1 MNATV
6 RPSTTFTAGVVL
18 SVGVLVIATAS
29 ILIRYA
35 QNAQVPSLSI
45 AAIRLGVSAAVLS
58 VIVALR
64 YAQWPQG
71 ITIRHGWLAVL
82 SGACLAAH
90 FATWITS
97 LQYTSVASSAAL
109 VATTPLWVGIVARV
123 WFKEALNRYRIIG
136 MALTIAGS
144 IGIAVSDQTASVGTN
159 PLLGNLLAI
168 VGAISGSAYF
178 LLGRGLRSDIPLL
191 HYIWMTYGA
200 AALVLLVAALGFGY
214 TTVPAAGMTWLVLI
228 GLALGPQLLGHTSIN
243 YAMRHLSALLV
254 TIALLGEPV
263 GSAILAF
270 VLFQEQVAPLQV
282 VGLVG
287 LLLGIAV
294 TAVGERTP

>member
-1 MNATV
+1 M
-6 RPSTTFTAGVVL
+6 STTTRTTTTVTAGLVL
-18 SVGVLVIATAS
+18 SAGVLVIATAS

-45 AAIRLGVSAAVLS
+45 AAIRLGVSALVLS

-71 ITIRHGWLAVL
+71 VTMRHGWLAVL
-82 SGACLAAH
+82 SGVCLAAH
-90 FATWITS
+90 FASWITS

-123 WFKEALNRYRIIG
+123 WFKEALNRYRVIG
-136 MALTIAGS
+136 MVLTIAGS

-159 PLLGNLLAI
+159 PLLGNVLAI

-178 LLGRGLRSDIPLL
+178 LLGRGLRSDLPLL

-200 AALVLLVAALGFGY
+200 AALVLLVAAIGFGF
-214 TTVPAAGMTWLVLI
+214 TTVPASGMTWLVLI

-282 VGLVG
+282 MGLVA
-287 LLLGIAV
+287 LLLGIGV
-294 TAVGERTP
+294 TAVGERTQ

>member
-1 MNATV
+1 M
-6 RPSTTFTAGVVL
+6 STTTRTTTTVTAGLVL
-18 SVGVLVIATAS
+18 SAGVLVIATAS

-45 AAIRLGVSAAVLS
+45 AAIRLGVSALVLS

-71 ITIRHGWLAVL
+71 VTMRHGWLAVL
-82 SGACLAAH
+82 SGVCLAAH
-90 FATWITS
+90 FASWITS

-123 WFKEALNRYRIIG
+123 WFKEALNRYRVIG
-136 MALTIAGS
+136 MVLTIAGS

-159 PLLGNLLAI
+159 PLLGNVLAI

-178 LLGRGLRSDIPLL
+178 LLGRGLRSDLPLL

-200 AALVLLVAALGFGY
+200 AALVLLVAAIGFGF
-214 TTVPAAGMTWLVLI
+214 TTLPASGMTWLVLI

-282 VGLVG
+282 MGLVA
-287 LLLGIAV
+287 LLLGIGV
-294 TAVGERTP
+294 TAVGERTQ

>member
-1 MNATV
+1 M
-6 RPSTTFTAGVVL
+6 STTTRSTTTVTAGLVL
-18 SVGVLVIATAS
+18 SAGVLVIATAS

-45 AAIRLGVSAAVLS
+45 AAIRLGVSALVLS

-71 ITIRHGWLAVL
+71 VTMRHGWLAVL
-82 SGACLAAH
+82 SGVCLAAH

-109 VATTPLWVGIVARV
+109 VATTPFWVGIVARV

-178 LLGRGLRSDIPLL
+178 LLGRGLRSDLPLL

-214 TTVPAAGMTWLVLI
+214 TTVPTAGITWLVLI

-282 VGLVG
+282 MGLIG
-287 LLLGIAV
+287 LLLGIGV
-294 TAVGERTP
+294 TAVGERTQ

>member
-1 MNATV
+1 M
-6 RPSTTFTAGVVL
+6 STTTRSTTTVTAGLVL
-18 SVGVLVIATAS
+18 SAGVLVIATAS

-45 AAIRLGVSAAVLS
+45 AAIRLGVSALVLS

-71 ITIRHGWLAVL
+71 VTMRHGWLAVL
-82 SGACLAAH
+82 SGVCLAAH

-178 LLGRGLRSDIPLL
+178 LLGRGLRSDLPLL

-200 AALVLLVAALGFGY
+200 AALVLLVAAIGFGF
-214 TTVPAAGMTWLVLI
+214 TTLPASGMTWLVLI

-282 VGLVG
+282 MGLVA
-287 LLLGIAV
+287 LLLGIGV
-294 TAVGERTP
+294 TAVGERTQ

>member
-1 MNATV
+1 MKATV

-71 ITIRHGWLAVL
+71 ITMRHGWLAVL

-294 TAVGERTP
+294 TAVGERTQ

>member
-1 MNATV
+1 MKATV

-82 SGACLAAH
+82 SGACLAVH

>member
-1 MNATV
+1 MN
-6 RPSTTFTAGVVL
+6 TTTTSSARITAAITLTLGII
-18 SVGVLVIATAS
+18 VIASAS

-35 QNAQVPSLSI
+35 QADNIPSLVI
-45 AAIRLGVSAAVLS
+45 AAARLGISASILS
-58 VIVALR
+58 LIVAWRRQIYTASITTRHAGL
-64 YAQWPQG
+64 AIVSG
-71 ITIRHGWLAVL
+71 I
-82 SGACLAAH
+82 CLAIH
-90 FATWITS
+90 FATWIQS
-97 LQYTSVASSAAL
+97 LEYTTVASSAAL
-109 VATTPLWVGIVARV
+109 VATTPLWVGLAAR
-123 WFKEALNRYRIIG
+123 FLLKESLNRWRIAG

-294 TAVGERTP
+294 TAVGERTQ

>member
-1 MNATV
+1 
-6 RPSTTFTAGVVL
+6 
-18 SVGVLVIATAS
+18 VLVIATAS

-64 YAQWPQG
+64 YSQWPQG
-71 ITIRHGWLAVL
+71 VTTRHGWLAVL
-82 SGACLAAH
+82 SGVCLAAH

>member
-1 MNATV
+1 M
-6 RPSTTFTAGVVL
+6 STTTRTTTTVTAGLVL
-18 SVGVLVIATAS
+18 SAGVLVIATAS

-35 QNAQVPSLSI
+35 QNAHVPSLSI
-45 AAIRLGVSAAVLS
+45 AAVRLGVSALVLS

-71 ITIRHGWLAVL
+71 VTMRHGWLAVL
-82 SGACLAAH
+82 SGICLAAH
-90 FATWITS
+90 FASWITS

-109 VATTPLWVGIVARV
+109 VATTPLWVAIVARV
-123 WFKEALNRYRIIG
+123 WFKEALNRYRVIG
-136 MALTIAGS
+136 MVLTIAGS

-159 PLLGNLLAI
+159 PLLGNVLAI

-178 LLGRGLRSDIPLL
+178 LLGRGLRSDLPLL

-200 AALVLLVAALGFGY
+200 AAMVLLVAAIGYGF
-214 TTVPAAGMTWLVLI
+214 TTLPASGMTWLVLI

-282 VGLVG
+282 IGLVA
-287 LLLGIAV
+287 LLLGIGV
-294 TAVGERTP
+294 TAVGERTQ

>member
-1 MNATV
+1 MSVTV

-45 AAIRLGVSAAVLS
+45 AAIRLGVSALVLS

-71 ITIRHGWLAVL
+71 VTMRHGWLAVL
-82 SGACLAAH
+82 SGVCLALH

-178 LLGRGLRSDIPLL
+178 LLGRGLRSDLPLL

-200 AALVLLVAALGFGY
+200 AALVLLVAAVGFGF

-287 LLLGIAV
+287 LLLGIGV
-294 TAVGERTP
+294 TAVGERTQ

>member
-1 MNATV
+1 
-6 RPSTTFTAGVVL
+6 L

-71 ITIRHGWLAVL
+71 ITMRHGWLAVL

-200 AALVLLVAALGFGY
+200 AAVVLLVAALGFGY

>member
-1 MNATV
+1 L
-6 RPSTTFTAGVVL
+6 VL
-18 SVGVLVIATAS
+18 SAGVLVIATAS

-71 ITIRHGWLAVL
+71 ITMRHGWLAVL
-82 SGACLAAH
+82 SGACLAVH

>member
-1 MNATV
+1 MNDTSARTSQI
-6 RPSTTFTAGVVL
+6 RAGLVL
-18 SVGVLVIATAS
+18 SAGILVIATAS

-35 QNAQVPSLSI
+35 HQADVSSLSI
-45 AAIRLGVSAAVLS
+45 AAIRLGISASVLS
-58 VIVALR
+58 VVVLMR
-64 YAQWPQG
+64 RSQWPSG
-71 ITIRHGWLAVL
+71 VTTRHAWLAL
-82 SGACLAAH
+82 ISGTCLAIH

-136 MALTIAGS
+136 MLLTIAGS
-144 IGIAVSDQTASVGTN
+144 IGIAVSDQSSSVGSD

-178 LLGRGLRSDIPLL
+178 LLGRGLRSDLPLL

-200 AALVLLVAALGFGY
+200 AAIVLVVAALSFGY
-214 TTVPAAGMTWLVLI
+214 TTIPHGAVTWLILA

-263 GSAILAF
+263 GSAILALT
-270 VLFQEQVAPLQV
+270 LFSEAVAPLQI
-282 VGLVG
+282 VGLVC
-287 LLLGIAV
+287 LLVGIAV
-294 TAVGERTP
+294 TAVGEKTK

>member
-1 MNATV
+1 MNRTT
-6 RPSTTFTAGVVL
+6 RSTTTVTAGLVL
-18 SVGVLVIATAS
+18 SAGVLVIATAS

-71 ITIRHGWLAVL
+71 ITMRHGWLAVL

>member
-1 MNATV
+1 M
-6 RPSTTFTAGVVL
+6 

-35 QNAQVPSLSI
+35 QNVQVPSLSI

-82 SGACLAAH
+82 SGACLAVH

-123 WFKEALNRYRIIG
+123 WFKEALNRYRVIG

-294 TAVGERTP
+294 TAVGERTT

>member
-6 RPSTTFTAGVVL
+6 RPSTTFTAGLVL

-71 ITIRHGWLAVL
+71 ITMRHGWLAVL

>member
-1 MNATV
+1 M
-6 RPSTTFTAGVVL
+6 STTSRSTTTVTAGLVL
-18 SVGVLVIATAS
+18 SAGVLVIATAS

-45 AAIRLGVSAAVLS
+45 AAIRLGVSALVLS

-71 ITIRHGWLAVL
+71 VTMRHGWLAVV
-82 SGACLAAH
+82 SGVCLAAH
-90 FATWITS
+90 FASWITS

-123 WFKEALNRYRIIG
+123 WFKEALNRYRVIG
-136 MALTIAGS
+136 MVLTIAGS

-159 PLLGNLLAI
+159 PLLGNMLAI

-178 LLGRGLRSDIPLL
+178 LLGRGLRSDLPLL

-200 AALVLLVAALGFGY
+200 AALVLLVAAIGFGF
-214 TTVPAAGMTWLVLI
+214 TTLPASGMTWLVLI

-282 VGLVG
+282 MGLVA
-287 LLLGIAV
+287 LLLGIGV
-294 TAVGERTP
+294 TAVGERAQ

>member
-1 MNATV
+1 M
-6 RPSTTFTAGVVL
+6 

-71 ITIRHGWLAVL
+71 ITMRHGWLAVL

-200 AALVLLVAALGFGY
+200 AAVVLLVAALGFGY

>member
-6 RPSTTFTAGVVL
+6 RPSTTFTAGLVL
-18 SVGVLVIATAS
+18 SAGVLVIATAS

-71 ITIRHGWLAVL
+71 ITMRHGWLAVL
-82 SGACLAAH
+82 SGACLAVH

>member
-1 MNATV
+1 M
-6 RPSTTFTAGVVL
+6 STTTRSTTTVTAGLVL
-18 SVGVLVIATAS
+18 SAGVLVIATAS

-45 AAIRLGVSAAVLS
+45 AAIRLGVSALVLS

-71 ITIRHGWLAVL
+71 VTMRHGWLAVL
-82 SGACLAAH
+82 SGVCLAAH

-178 LLGRGLRSDIPLL
+178 LLGRGLRSDLPLL

-200 AALVLLVAALGFGY
+200 AALVLLVAAIGFGF
-214 TTVPAAGMTWLVLI
+214 TTLPASGMTWLVLI

-282 VGLVG
+282 MGLIG
-287 LLLGIAV
+287 LLLGIGV
-294 TAVGERTP
+294 TAVGERTQ

>member
-6 RPSTTFTAGVVL
+6 RPSTKFTAGVVL

-71 ITIRHGWLAVL
+71 ITMRHGWLAVL

>member
-6 RPSTTFTAGVVL
+6 RPSTKFTAGVVL

-71 ITIRHGWLAVL
+71 ITMRHGWLAVL

-200 AALVLLVAALGFGY
+200 AAVVLLVAALGFGY

>member
-1 MNATV
+1 M
-6 RPSTTFTAGVVL
+6 STTTRSTTTVTAALVL
-18 SVGVLVIATAS
+18 SAGVLVIATAS

-45 AAIRLGVSAAVLS
+45 AAIRLGVSALVLS

-64 YAQWPQG
+64 YTQWPQG
-71 ITIRHGWLAVL
+71 VTMRHGWLAVL
-82 SGACLAAH
+82 SGVCLAAH
-90 FATWITS
+90 FASWITS

-123 WFKEALNRYRIIG
+123 WFKEALNRYRVIG
-136 MALTIAGS
+136 MVLTIAGS

-159 PLLGNLLAI
+159 PLLGNVLAI

-178 LLGRGLRSDIPLL
+178 LLGRGLRSDLPLL

-200 AALVLLVAALGFGY
+200 AALVLLVAAIGFGF
-214 TTVPAAGMTWLVLI
+214 TTLPASGMTWLVLI

-282 VGLVG
+282 MGLVA
-287 LLLGIAV
+287 LLLGIGV
-294 TAVGERTP
+294 TAVGERTQ

>member
-1 MNATV
+1 M
-6 RPSTTFTAGVVL
+6 
-18 SVGVLVIATAS
+18 
-29 ILIRYA
+29 
-35 QNAQVPSLSI
+35 
-45 AAIRLGVSAAVLS
+45 
-58 VIVALR
+58 
-64 YAQWPQG
+64 
-71 ITIRHGWLAVL
+71 RHGWLAVL
-82 SGACLAAH
+82 SGVCLAAH

-136 MALTIAGS
+136 MVLTIAGS

-178 LLGRGLRSDIPLL
+178 LLGRGLRSDLPLL

-200 AALVLLVAALGFGY
+200 AALVLLVAALVFGY
-214 TTVPAAGMTWLVLI
+214 TSVPTAGMTWLVLI

-287 LLLGIAV
+287 LLFGIGV
-294 TAVGERTP
+294 TAVGERTH

>member
-1 MNATV
+1 
-6 RPSTTFTAGVVL
+6 VVL

-71 ITIRHGWLAVL
+71 VTMRHGWLAVL

-123 WFKEALNRYRIIG
+123 WFKEALNRYRITG

-294 TAVGERTP
+294 TAVGERTQ

>member
-1 MNATV
+1 MNTTT
-6 RPSTTFTAGVVL
+6 RSTTTVTAGLVL
-18 SVGVLVIATAS
+18 SAGVLVIATAS

-71 ITIRHGWLAVL
+71 ITMRHGWLAVL

-254 TIALLGEPV
+254 TIALLGEPL

>member
-1 MNATV
+1 
-6 RPSTTFTAGVVL
+6 VVL

-71 ITIRHGWLAVL
+71 ITMRHGWLAVL

-136 MALTIAGS
+136 MALTVAGS

-294 TAVGERTP
+294 TAVGERTQ

>member
-1 MNATV
+1 MSITTRTTATV
-6 RPSTTFTAGVVL
+6 TAGLVL
-18 SVGVLVIATAS
+18 SAGVLVIATAS

-35 QNAQVPSLSI
+35 QHAQVPSLSI
-45 AAIRLGVSAAVLS
+45 AAIRLGVSALVLS

-64 YAQWPQG
+64 YAQWPHG
-71 ITIRHGWLAVL
+71 VTMRHAWLAVL
-82 SGACLAAH
+82 SGVCLAAH
-90 FATWITS
+90 FASWITS

-123 WFKEALNRYRIIG
+123 WFKEALNRYRVIG
-136 MALTIAGS
+136 MILTIAGS
-144 IGIAVSDQTASVGTN
+144 IGIAVSDQATSVGTN
-159 PLLGNLLAI
+159 PLLGNVLAI

-178 LLGRGLRSDIPLL
+178 LLGRGLRSDLPLL

-200 AALVLLVAALGFGY
+200 AALVLLVAAIGFGY
-214 TTVPAAGMTWLVLI
+214 TTLPASGTTWLVLI

-282 VGLVG
+282 IGLVG
-287 LLLGIAV
+287 LLLGIGV
-294 TAVGERTP
+294 TAVGERTE

>member
-1 MNATV
+1 M
-6 RPSTTFTAGVVL
+6 STTTRSTTTVTAGLVL
-18 SVGVLVIATAS
+18 SAGVLVIATAS

-45 AAIRLGVSAAVLS
+45 AAIRLGVSALVLS
-58 VIVALR
+58 VIVALQ

-71 ITIRHGWLAVL
+71 VTMRHGWLAVL
-82 SGACLAAH
+82 SGVCLAAH

-123 WFKEALNRYRIIG
+123 WFKEALNRFRIIG

-178 LLGRGLRSDIPLL
+178 LLGRGLRSDLPLL

-200 AALVLLVAALGFGY
+200 AALVLLVAAIGFGF
-214 TTVPAAGMTWLVLI
+214 TTLPASGMTWLVLI

-282 VGLVG
+282 MGLIG
-287 LLLGIAV
+287 LLLGIGV
-294 TAVGERTP
+294 TAVGERTQ

>member
-1 MNATV
+1 M
-6 RPSTTFTAGVVL
+6 

-64 YAQWPQG
+64 YAQWPLG
-71 ITIRHGWLAVL
+71 ITMRHGWLAVL

-214 TTVPAAGMTWLVLI
+214 TTVPAAGMTWLVLL

-294 TAVGERTP
+294 TAVGERTQ

>member
-1 MNATV
+1 M
-6 RPSTTFTAGVVL
+6 STTTRSTTTVTAGLVL
-18 SVGVLVIATAS
+18 SAGVLVIATAS

-45 AAIRLGVSAAVLS
+45 AAIRLGVSALVLS
-58 VIVALR
+58 VIVALQ

-71 ITIRHGWLAVL
+71 VTMRHGWLAVL
-82 SGACLAAH
+82 SGVCLAAH

-178 LLGRGLRSDIPLL
+178 LLGRGLRSDLPLL

-214 TTVPAAGMTWLVLI
+214 TTLPTAGITWLVLI

-282 VGLVG
+282 MGLIG
-287 LLLGIAV
+287 LLLGIGV
-294 TAVGERTP
+294 TAVGERTQ

>member
-71 ITIRHGWLAVL
+71 ITMRHGWLAVL

-200 AALVLLVAALGFGY
+200 AAVVLLVAALGFGY

>member
-1 MNATV
+1 
-6 RPSTTFTAGVVL
+6 VVL

-82 SGACLAAH
+82 SGACLAVH

-123 WFKEALNRYRIIG
+123 WFKEALNRYRVIG

-287 LLLGIAV
+287 LLLGTAV

>member
-1 MNATV
+1 M
-6 RPSTTFTAGVVL
+6 STTTRSTTTVTAGLVL
-18 SVGVLVIATAS
+18 SAGILVIATAS

-45 AAIRLGVSAAVLS
+45 AAIRLGVSALVLS

-71 ITIRHGWLAVL
+71 VTMRHGWLAVL
-82 SGACLAAH
+82 SGVCLAAH
-90 FATWITS
+90 FASWITS

-123 WFKEALNRYRIIG
+123 WFKEVLNRYRVIG
-136 MALTIAGS
+136 MVLTIAGS
-144 IGIAVSDQTASVGTN
+144 IGIAVSDQTTSVGTN
-159 PLLGNLLAI
+159 PLLGNVLAI

-178 LLGRGLRSDIPLL
+178 LLGRGLRSDLPLL

-200 AALVLLVAALGFGY
+200 AALVLLVAAIGFGF
-214 TTVPAAGMTWLVLI
+214 TTLPASGMTWLVLI

-282 VGLVG
+282 MGLVA
-287 LLLGIAV
+287 LLLGIGV
-294 TAVGERTP
+294 TAVGERTQ

>member
-1 MNATV
+1 M
-6 RPSTTFTAGVVL
+6 

-45 AAIRLGVSAAVLS
+45 AAIRLGLSAAVLS
-58 VIVALR
+58 VVVAVR

-71 ITIRHGWLAVL
+71 MTMRHGWLAVL

-214 TTVPAAGMTWLVLI
+214 TTVPAAGVTWLVLI

-294 TAVGERTP
+294 TAVGERTQ